1 MEVHHGNGQFPN
13 ANAREF
19 GNWKL
24 EIGRWKFIIGMPNF
38 QMRMP
43 DIDGE
48 IWKFIMEYPMDKEI
62 FEIREGTRRYDLSE
76 RFLAFSI
83 LVIKIIKNLPND
95 IAGRR
100 IGDQLFRSGTSP
112 GANYEEARAAE
123 SKKDFIHKLGIVL
136 KELRES
142 HYWLK
147 LINASILS
155 SDSLVNKAIKE
166 CDELIR
172 IIAASINK
180 AKSHS

>member
-1 MEVHHGNGQFPN
+1 
-13 ANAREF
+13 
-19 GNWKL
+19 
-24 EIGRWKFIIGMPNF
+24 
-38 QMRMP
+38 
-43 DIDGE
+43 
-48 IWKFIMEYPMDKEI
+48 MDNEI
-62 FEIREGTRRYDLSE
+62 FEIKEGKRRYDLSE
-76 RFLAFSI
+76 RFLAFSV
-83 LVIKIIKNLPND
+83 LVIKIIKKLPKD
-95 IAGRR
+95 IAGKR

-123 SKKDFIHKLGIVL
+123 SRNDFIHKLGIVL

-147 LINASILS
+147 LINVSILL
-155 SDSLVNKAIKE
+155 SDPLVIEAIKE